1 MEIPLSHSKE
11 HDFQAIST
19 EQLFA
24 LPPLG
29 LLHLRN
35 VNLPT
40 LKVFRP
46 APETAIG
53 LGMII
58 CPGGGFTML
67 SIANEGED
75 MARWLA
81 TRGLVAAVLKY
92 RVSPTS
98 REDPEFF
105 AEMLAL
111 MKSPQTAAE
120 VSAQQLPLAV
130 ADGQKALELMRT
142 QASQWNLA
150 PENIGLLGFS
160 AGAKVAGQVALL
172 QRDLPVFCLGGVYGA
187 PRLIEKVPEHAPPL
201 FLALALDDSLGTR
214 VVDTSLEMYMAWQ
227 AVGRPAELHAYMRG
241 GHGFGM
247 RRQNLPSDGWA
258 ERFYEWLITLQH
270 KL

>member
-1 MEIPLSHSKE
+1 M
-11 HDFQAIST
+11 
-19 EQLFA
+19 
-24 LPPLG
+24 
-29 LLHLRN
+29 
-35 VNLPT
+35 
-40 LKVFRP
+40 
-46 APETAIG
+46 
-53 LGMII
+53 
-58 CPGGGFTML
+58 
-67 SIANEGED
+67 
-75 MARWLA
+75 
-81 TRGLVAAVLKY
+81 
-92 RVSPTS
+92 
-98 REDPEFF
+98 
-105 AEMLAL
+105 
-111 MKSPQTAAE
+111 
-120 VSAQQLPLAV
+120 
-130 ADGQKALELMRT
+130 
-142 QASQWNLA
+142 A

-201 FLALALDDSLGTR
+201 FLALAQDDSLGTR